1 MDGKTNG
8 GWHAGG
14 FSFPSFSACGWSV
27 WLGLRERHNKIL
39 CTMYALVITSYVE
52 GLQLYLYFAK
62 VRAEKGK
69 GKLKQ
74 MVYKWYPI
82 GSFYKANVE

>member
-1 MDGKTNG
+1 
-8 GWHAGG
+8 
-14 FSFPSFSACGWSV
+14 
-27 WLGLRERHNKIL
+27 
-39 CTMYALVITSYVE
+39 MYALVITSYVE